1 MAKATNKTEAAE
13 LRRMGAKV
21 HKNSGRGMIKGDGSL
36 DEFVVDVKEAN
47 KTFTLSQDVWAKIC
61 TDAMKVDRNKSP
73 MLQLVIGEGS
83 RKVRLSVVEWSVQ
96 EELIERAKN
105 DDA

>member
-21 HKNSGRGMIKGDGSL
+21 HKNSGRGMIKGDGST
-36 DEFVVDVKEAN
+36 DEFVIDVKEAN

-61 TDAMKVDRNKSP
+61 TDAMKVDKNKSP
-73 MLQLVIGEGS
+73 MLQLVIGEGT
-83 RKVRLSVVEWSVQ
+83 RKVRLSVVECSIQ
-96 EELIERAKN
+96 EELIERANN
-105 DDA
+105 DNA